1 VAAPRVLVGMST
13 RGYAYGPSVVA
24 AVNLARQYG
33 TEFALEIGKP
43 IEFVRTR
50 LVTRFLESGAD
61 YLLTIDDDV
70 VAPEGTAERLLALNA
85 SFATAPC
92 PVFINNRIVS
102 NVKLPGEDDWLASPP
117 PRVFPVRQSGL
128 GFVVIHR
135 DVFARVRKPWFQ
147 LGAAAG
153 GRMVGDDVWFS
164 NGVTQAGIEILC
176 DGSIRCSHFKD
187 GLDLLKLWKE

>member
-1 VAAPRVLVGMST
+1 MAAPRVFVGMST
-13 RGYAYGPSVVA
+13 RGYAYAPSVVA
-24 AVNLARQYG
+24 GVNLARQYG
-33 TEFALEIGKP
+33 TELALEIGRP
-43 IEFVRTR
+43 IEYVRTR
-50 LVTRFLESGAD
+50 LVSRFLESGAD

-85 SFATAPC
+85 LFATAPC
-92 PVFINNRIVS
+92 PVFINDRIVS

-117 PRVFPVRQSGL
+117 HRVFPVRQSGL

-135 DVFARVRKPWFQ
+135 DVFTRMRKPWFQ

-153 GRMVGDDVWFS
+153 GRIVGDDVWFS